1 LISLKAKNMEYNNE
15 NARRIEDLLESRSF
29 HELTIEER
37 EFVLRELGSEEVY
50 ASLRK
55 ISEALVAEKADLS
68 PDPLIL
74 AKLHQQLKRTRQEQS
89 LLREIITYKVPA
101 YAVAPLIL
109 LMVTVMYLSFD
120 RQPLIEKEP
129 YVSKVDTVYVASPR
143 DTVVIE
149 RVVVKYQ
156 SHPEKKVSDYAVV
169 GNVSKD
175 EESEGVS
182 MKDKEELE
190 SFLVSGS

>member
-1 LISLKAKNMEYNNE
+1 MEYNNE

-129 YVSKVDTVYVASPR
+129 VYVSKVDTVYVASPR

-169 GNVSKD
+169 RNV